1 MTASN
6 IRPAVAWV
14 STHRV
19 RDQSVRRDE
28 AERELSMTSDHR
40 ERYRQAAE
48 DALQQTLGPSGTCT
62 GSTRRR
68 SRGSWRRIG
77 ATSGETSCE
86 RQASLSRLKSLR
98 TPDGAQMRHRFRYAS
113 YDLRERQ
120 AGDRV
125 IVNLRGYAAW
135 LAKVLLVNER
145 NFWRA
150 SRRAAVRVPW
160 RPLSPIAGRVCG
172 PAQRSPL
179 RGHGPRRPVRPCPG
193 AVKVIPRTSGKT
205 EKVRAS

>member
-1 MTASN
+1 M
-6 IRPAVAWV
+6 

-19 RDQSVRRDE
+19 RDQSIGKTRRGGRRAQHDLGSQ
-28 AERELSMTSDHR
+28 R
-40 ERYRQAAE
+40 
-48 DALQQTLGPSGTCT
+48 ALPPGCGGRSSANSTGPSGTCT